1 MAITWELKITPI
13 NISTFE
19 ASIVATRTDD
29 DNPENITVM
38 VYTVHRAKIETS
50 EQQLAIGKEIRAK
63 HLAALAEASAV
74 QAFVS
79 GAEAAGKAYLEGL
92 E

>member
-13 NISTFE
+13 NISTYE

-29 DNPENITVM
+29 DPAKPTVM
-38 VYTVHRAKIETS
+38 VYAVHRAKIET
-50 EQQLAIGKEIRAK
+50 QAHKLAVAQEIRAK
-63 HLAALAEASAV
+63 HLAALAATAAV
-74 QAFVS
+74 EAFVVD
-79 GAEAAGKAYLEGL
+79 AEAEGKAYLEGL